1 MNEKGS
7 EKRWSDGP
15 KFPYE
20 SRRNHGIFAKE
31 VDILVVLVIVELTLG
46 LDELE
51 DEGVTCVDVVA
62 AWEEFSAAEGFEK
75 FN

>member
-1 MNEKGS
+1 M
-7 EKRWSDGP
+7 D
-15 KFPYE
+15 
-20 SRRNHGIFAKE
+20 
-31 VDILVVLVIVELTLG
+31 VLVVLVIVELTLG